1 MFGVARQKLEFITHK
16 KKNKIQEQS
25 VFSSFV
31 IQKNQKG
38 NRYYYPN
45 HSTRIVETGN
55 ARFIENGEL
64 SGSEEP
70 RKVEIKE
77 VRVRVSLPF
86 TSFKDV
92 VPNVVVQPKNQQEQ
106 QIDTLANLNE
116 VIINEPALDVPQEVA
131 LRKSQK
137 QELYYF

>member
-1 MFGVARQKLEFITHK
+1 M
-16 KKNKIQEQS
+16 S
-25 VFSSFV
+25 V
-31 IQKNQKG
+31 
-38 NRYYYPN
+38 
-45 HSTRIVETGN
+45 
-55 ARFIENGEL
+55 
-64 SGSEEP
+64 SEEP
-70 RKVEIKE
+70 RKVKIKKVK
-77 VRVRVSLPF
+77 VRVLLPF